1 MKPGRYISETIVKFP
16 IVSILIS
23 LIIAGCA
30 KKTPIDTSWQQEPWP
45 LKTTTGSKL
54 ETEHYIIY
62 TTVSDS
68 TFHQAAVT
76 LAETQYA
83 RFHDLIASEPKQ
95 KMTVYIFTNPRQW
108 VAFTQHRFRPELAE
122 MYLRIQNGG
131 YTSNDFAAFYMMGR
145 YATLT
150 VLAHE
155 LFHLYL
161 NLAAAPEP
169 VPAWINEGLASYFE
183 AHEWNNDTPVFTPT
197 KNLFRRQQ
205 LADALAK
212 DQLFS
217 LKELLNTNAG
227 EVCRNSSQDRI
238 LTYYAQLWGLM
249 VYLQDPSSPYYK
261 QFKQL
266 LAELGTHSMT
276 IRIKGYQTTVRDSE
290 NVGPGQALFLAYV
303 CGDLEQFERDC
314 NEYLQKLAGY

>member
-1 MKPGRYISETIVKFP
+1 MKPGCYISKTIAKFS
-16 IVSILIS
+16 IVAILIS
-23 LIIAGCA
+23 LAFAGCA
-30 KKTPIDTSWQQEPWP
+30 EKTPIDTSWQGEPWP
-45 LKTTTGSKL
+45 LKTTKGSRL

-62 TTVSDS
+62 TTVNDS
-68 TFHQAAVT
+68 AFHQAAVT

-83 RFHDLIASEPKQ
+83 RFHDLIAAEPKQ
-95 KMTVYIFTNPRQW
+95 KMTVYIFANPRQW
-108 VAFTQHRFRPELAE
+108 VAFTQHRFRPEIAE
-122 MYLRIQNGG
+122 MYLRIRNGG

-150 VLAHE
+150 VMAHE

-161 NLAAAPEP
+161 NLATSPEP

-183 AHEWNNDTPVFTPT
+183 AHEWNGEVPVFTPT

-205 LADALAK
+205 LGDAMAK

-217 LKELLNTNAG
+217 LKELLDTNAG
-227 EVCRNSSQDRI
+227 DVCRKYSQDRV

-249 VYLQDPSSPYYK
+249 VYLQDPSSPYHK
-261 QFKQL
+261 PFEQL

-276 IRIKGYQTTVRDSE
+276 IRIKGYQTTLRDSD
-290 NVGPGQALFLAYV
+290 NVGLGQALFLAYL
-303 CGDLEQFERDC
+303 CSDPEKFERDC